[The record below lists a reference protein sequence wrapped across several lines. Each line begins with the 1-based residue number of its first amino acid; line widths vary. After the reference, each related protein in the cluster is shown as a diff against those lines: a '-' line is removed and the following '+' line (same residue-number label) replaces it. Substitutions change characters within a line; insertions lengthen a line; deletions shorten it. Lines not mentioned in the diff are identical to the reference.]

1 MKTYKNY
8 FIIPLLSIILI
19 IAGYE
24 FTCGGLLVVYYKD
37 YSTAIY
43 YLLKGFLLTLCFL
56 LIYFRKEIIT
66 VFHKDKP
73 SI

>member
-1 MKTYKNY
+1 MTNYKNC
-8 FIIPLLSIILI
+8 FIILLLSIILV

-56 LIYFRKEIIT
+56 LIDFRKEVIV
-66 VFHKDKP
+66 VFHKDKS